1 MLASMKYRGPDDTSV
16 FRNNKIAL
24 GHHRLSIID
33 LKGGNQPMV
42 DKDLNDCLV
51 FNGEIYGY
59 KDAAKQLK
67 TAGIELRDSSDTEVL
82 LKLLVHFGIEK
93 TLQKIDGMFSFAFF

>member
-1 MLASMKYRGPDDTSV
+1 MLARIKYRGPDKTST

-33 LKGGNQPMV
+33 LKGGNQPAV

-59 KDAAKQLK
+59 KDAAKQIK
-67 TAGIELRDSSDTEVL
+67 GAGIELRNSSDTEVL
-82 LKLLVHFGIEK
+82 FKMLVYFGIEE
-93 TLQKIDGMFSFAFF
+93 TLQKIDGMFSFVF